1 MNPPPRTSDTS
12 LEYPALL
19 LRLQAQALSRI
30 AKGFSGV
37 LDKVDD
43 VLFDFLQKS
52 VGTEQQHYADA
63 MRDVRRSRS
72 RVEGDLVSH
81 LEAAFN
87 ALHQSD
93 PLDAE
98 SALVDEAPGTLS
110 LVSEDALEA
119 QIATRMLAATIHR
132 DHSALLTALDKR
144 LGWVA
149 GRIELNEQTNPIGPG
164 HVAVG
169 VHAAFRGIDIEP
181 GVRLILFKL
190 VEREL
195 AGTLGACYEECNRML
210 VQAGVLPHLHRQPQ
224 APARRVPQRPPRH
237 EVEDAPGEYGSGP
250 APGQAGY
257 GEESSGRHPGEGYG
271 HHEGRAEAG
280 STGGYGGYASGR
292 PLEPSEQALFST
304 LSDMLRSWRDVNDG
318 RGNAQSGGG
327 SGQGRREASPD
338 ARPLTAPEMISVLS
352 MLQPEVPI
360 GLRLAIDD
368 PSQPITQRLKTEL
381 LASSQRLGLDPEQAC
396 LSPADEDAIDLVG
409 MLFDVLLDERELVG
423 SGRNLLG
430 RLVVP
435 YIKVA
440 LLDRRMFL
448 RKTHPARRLLN
459 ALAEACE
466 GNEGDTPHDR
476 ALLSKA
482 EETVERLLSDFNENV
497 AIFKTLEEEFRSF
510 LEQHRK
516 RVELAEKRT
525 AEAQRGQERLET
537 ARSRALA
544 GLEERLGERKLR
556 PVAQTTLRRYW
567 VHHAT
572 VVELRHGEDSEQYAS
587 ALRVVELVV
596 SSLDAAASGAA
607 SLAVLLPNLESA
619 LAPVLASSGT
629 TGQSA
634 EELIRLL
641 ERELSGE
648 DETSMEAAAGEVVT
662 EMVGGLPDVAPE
674 PAPIPVPARDEG
686 APDGLRLVSDRDKLD
701 YDPDDADR
709 IRALAI
715 GTWVEFIGEDGTV
728 QPAKL
733 SWQSPISSRLLF
745 VNRRGGRLCVASA
758 EELAAMMRNNRLR
771 IRAVNTAFER
781 AMHQVLGKLKTGG
794 GAADA

>member
-12 LEYPALL
+12 VEYPALL

-72 RVEGDLVSH
+72 RIEGDLISH

-87 ALHQSD
+87 ALHQGD

-98 SALVDEAPGTLS
+98 SALVDEAPGALS
-110 LVSEDALEA
+110 LVSEDALEG
-119 QIATRMLAATIHR
+119 QIAARMLAASIHR
-132 DHSALLTALDKR
+132 DHSALLNALDKR

-149 GRIELNEQTNPIGPG
+149 GRMELNDQSNPIGPG

-169 VHAAFRGIDIEP
+169 VHAAFRAIDIEP
-181 GVRLILFKL
+181 AVRLILFKL

-195 AGTLGACYEECNRML
+195 SGTLGACYEEANRLL
-210 VQAGVLPHLHRQPQ
+210 VQAGILPHLHRQPQ
-224 APARRVPQRPPRH
+224 APAKRSAPRRPRT
-237 EVEDAPGEYGSGP
+237 EDAGEARGDHETRF
-250 APGQAGY
+250 GY
-257 GEESSGRHPGEGYG
+257 DGEGG
-271 HHEGRAEAG
+271 ERHGGVRAGDYRPHGEHRRDADHD
-280 STGGYGGYASGR
+280 GYTSGR

-304 LSDMLRSWRDVNDG
+304 LSDMLRSWRHVNDG
-318 RGNAQSGGG
+318 GAGEGGTAG
-327 SGQGRREASPD
+327 SNRRQASPD

-352 MLQPEVPI
+352 LLQPEVPT
-360 GLRLAIDD
+360 GVRLAIDD

-423 SGRNLLG
+423 PGRNLLG

-510 LEQHRK
+510 LDQHRK

-537 ARSRALA
+537 ARSRAVAALD
-544 GLEERLGERKLR
+544 ERLGDRKLR

-567 VHHAT
+567 IHHAT
-572 VVELRHGEDSEQYAS
+572 VIELRHGEDSEQYTS
-587 ALRVVELVV
+587 ALRVVELLV
-596 SSLDAAASGAA
+596 SCMDAAGSGAA
-607 SLAVLLPNLESA
+607 SLTALLPNLESA

-634 EELIRLL
+634 EDLIRLL
-641 ERELSGE
+641 ERELSGQ
-648 DETSMEAAAGEVVT
+648 DETSMEAAAGDAVAALA
-662 EMVGGLPDVAPE
+662 EMPPE
-674 PAPIPVPARDEG
+674 AEAVPVPVPAAAADSGPE
-686 APDGLRLVSDRDKLD
+686 APEGLRLVSDRDKLD
-701 YDPDDADR
+701 YDPDDAER

-715 GTWVEFIGEDGTV
+715 GTWVEFVGEDGTV

-758 EELAAMMRNNRLR
+758 EELAAMMRNDRLR

-781 AMHQVLGKLKTGG
+781 AMHQVLGKLKTSGSAEQG
-794 GAADA
+794 

>member
-1 MNPPPRTSDTS
+1 MD
-12 LEYPALL
+12 
-19 LRLQAQALSRI
+19 
-30 AKGFSGV
+30 
-37 LDKVDD
+37 
-43 VLFDFLQKS
+43 
-52 VGTEQQHYADA
+52 
-63 MRDVRRSRS
+63 
-72 RVEGDLVSH
+72 
-81 LEAAFN
+81 
-87 ALHQSD
+87 
-93 PLDAE
+93 
-98 SALVDEAPGTLS
+98 
-110 LVSEDALEA
+110 
-119 QIATRMLAATIHR
+119 
-132 DHSALLTALDKR
+132 
-144 LGWVA
+144 
-149 GRIELNEQTNPIGPG
+149 
-164 HVAVG
+164 
-169 VHAAFRGIDIEP
+169 
-181 GVRLILFKL
+181 
-190 VEREL
+190 
-195 AGTLGACYEECNRML
+195 
-210 VQAGVLPHLHRQPQ
+210 
-224 APARRVPQRPPRH
+224 
-237 EVEDAPGEYGSGP
+237 
-250 APGQAGY
+250 PGQASYAEEGPGGHGGGGY
-257 GEESSGRHPGEGYG
+257 GSQAGGE
-271 HHEGRAEAG
+271 R
-280 STGGYGGYASGR
+280 STGYGGYASGR

-304 LSDMLRSWRDVNDG
+304 LSEMLRSWRHVNDG
-318 RGNAQSGGG
+318 GGG
-327 SGQGRREASPD
+327 AGAEGGATRSRRDGSPD

-381 LASSQRLGLDPEQAC
+381 LASAQRLGLDPEQAC

-510 LEQHRK
+510 LDQHRK

-537 ARSRALA
+537 ARHRALA
-544 GLEERLGERKLR
+544 ALEERLGDRKLR
-556 PVAQTTLRRYW
+556 AVAQTTLRRYW
-567 VHHAT
+567 IHHAT

-596 SSLDAAASGAA
+596 SCLDAAASGAG
-607 SLAVLLPNLESA
+607 SLSALLPNLESA

-634 EELIRLL
+634 EELVRLL

-648 DETSMEAAAGEVVT
+648 DGTSMEVAAGDVVAELET
-662 EMVGGLPDVAPE
+662 ALPDAE
-674 PAPIPVPARDEG
+674 PAPIPVPARDEA
-686 APDGLRLVSDRDKLD
+686 APEGLRLVSDRDKLD
-701 YDPDDADR
+701 YDPDDAEK
-709 IRALAI
+709 IRALAM
-715 GTWVEFIGEDGTV
+715 GTWVEFVGEDGTV

-758 EELAAMMRNNRLR
+758 EELAAMMRNDRLR

-794 GAADA
+794 TAGEA